1 MGSEGGSLLR
11 QARKTAMAEV
21 VGLMG
26 RSTNNITSSKDAFLE
41 ELQSLRVDIS
51 AKADRSN
58 SVLNSLIQ
66 TITEEARAN
75 IALVTQVN
83 KRSETLKSL
92 FNDIERLCKESSE
105 LVNREHVTKL
115 SRASYNIGE
124 TVRNAEDIIAIPS
137 LALEAQKIIQEG
149 QENEDTT
156 GVDLVQ
162 SKS

>member
-51 AKADRSN
+51 AKADKSN

-92 FNDIERLCKESSE
+92 FNDIERLCKESSQ

-115 SRASYNIGE
+115 SRLDEDFSSDDDKKPDTSIDSLLEYYDSLVGQTYRIGYKFI
-124 TVRNAEDIIAIPS
+124 T
-137 LALEAQKIIQEG
+137 L
-149 QENEDTT
+149 
-156 GVDLVQ
+156 
-162 SKS
+162 

>member
-1 MGSEGGSLLR
+1 MLLHRHIRKRCSREGLP
-11 QARKTAMAEV
+11 V
-21 VGLMG
+21 
-26 RSTNNITSSKDAFLE
+26 LE
-41 ELQSLRVDIS
+41 LPEGYCCR
-51 AKADRSN
+51 
-58 SVLNSLIQ
+58 LNSLIQ

-92 FNDIERLCKESSE
+92 FNDIERLCKESSQ